1 MIEQTKDKIIIDKWG
16 EDVYFLDVIKTIIQF
31 YQNNKGNHLDT
42 CEVDVVQSD
51 DKDRCLDNR
60 AAYRRNSLSINMAYN
75 DIKHKLQDNVSD
87 VKDKDDGKTVQLIN
101 AHELKEGYSRFYTK
115 INGCEK
121 ELGQVNTE
129 SMTKKELKEMARI
142 VLIHYNR
149 TFETNYDN
157 CYVDDELLYET
168 V

>member
-16 EDVYFLDVIKTIIQF
+16 EDVHFLNAIKTMIKF
-31 YQNNKGNHLDT
+31 YQDNRGNHLEV
-42 CEVDVVQSD
+42 CEVDVKQSD
-51 DKDRCLDNR
+51 DKERFHVEESYRQHDLDISMTYYDVN
-60 AAYRRNSLSINMAYN
+60 
-75 DIKHKLQDNVSD
+75 HKLQDNVSD
-87 VKDKDDGKTVQLIN
+87 VKDKDDGKIVQLIN

-129 SMTKKELKEMARI
+129 TMTKKELKEMARI
-142 VLIHYNR
+142 VLMHYNR

-157 CYVDDELLYET
+157 CYVDDELLYEI

>member
-1 MIEQTKDKIIIDKWG
+1 MIEQTKDKIIVDKWG
-16 EDVYFLDVIKTIIQF
+16 EDVHFLNAIKTMIEF
-31 YQNNKGNHLDT
+31 YQDNRGNHLKV
-42 CEVDVVQSD
+42 CEVDVKQSD
-51 DKDRCLDNR
+51 DKERLLIEESYRQHDLDISMTYYDVN
-60 AAYRRNSLSINMAYN
+60 
-75 DIKHKLQDNVSD
+75 HKLQDNVSD
-87 VKDKDDGKTVQLIN
+87 VKDKDYGKTVQLIN
-101 AHELKEGYSRFYTK
+101 AHELREGYSRFYTK

-129 SMTKKELKEMARI
+129 SMNKKELKEMARI

-157 CYVDDELLYET
+157 CYVDDELLYEI